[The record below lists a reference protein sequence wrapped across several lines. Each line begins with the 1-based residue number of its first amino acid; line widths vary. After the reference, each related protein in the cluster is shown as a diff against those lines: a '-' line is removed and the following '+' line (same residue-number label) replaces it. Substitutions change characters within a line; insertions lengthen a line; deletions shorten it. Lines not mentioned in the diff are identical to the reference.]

1 MNFTK
6 NLLCRLLIA
15 GMLLPA
21 SPTFVSAQPKSKSD
35 PPPKGLRFRLS
46 EGKPKQSIKNPIAP
60 ATSLSTEETEKILQR
75 LEIPKTA
82 EVAESEIAFR
92 DRSLP
97 PPRTGKTITETFPN
111 NVVADAPVSSNA
123 ALEVVRFSPEGE
135 VPLAAQLSVTFS
147 QPMVAVTSQ
156 EEAAKFVPVKITP
169 EIPGKWRWIGTKTM
183 IFEPVTRFPMASEFR
198 VEIPAGTKSS
208 LGKTLATTKTFTFK
222 TPPPQVT
229 TVYPKSN
236 EVSRNPLIFV
246 SFDQQ
251 IDPNAVLQ
259 KIKLNG
265 AGKTWKLRLATE
277 DEMLSD
283 EKIKEF
289 TEASPKN
296 FWLAFRAVS
305 ENPAEQNFVLP
316 FNTPIEIV
324 IPAGTTSIEGTRA
337 TVKNQ
342 ASSFRTYGA
351 FELLKS
357 SCDDHLASRRR
368 CNTYNSFDLEFSN
381 KVDETA
387 FDEKLI
393 SVTPKIENLE
403 FYHSD
408 NELSISGNLQPL
420 TTYRVQISPELK
432 DEFGQKLG
440 ATAPQIFRTGRSDP
454 NFSGP
459 WSGLHTLD
467 PFGSRAISYYSTNH
481 KNIQVAMYAVQPEQY
496 PQFVAFSD
504 KYNKNRPSTP
514 PGQKVF
520 SRLIPIISKPE
531 ETIETRIDLTPALKN
546 GFGHVVLIVRP
557 DGDEESIVWI
567 QSTNIGLDAFV
578 DNTDLLGWATS
589 LKDGKPLGDVNLK
602 ILDGKNS
609 QGNATTSADGLGK
622 ILLQEASTKNPKTQL
637 LLAIKGEDNAI
648 LPSESTY
655 YKNNSIHHNFDTR
668 LHVFD
673 DRGMYRPG
681 EVVHFKGYLRRLND
695 HKNGDLEAAKNS
707 DYKINY
713 SLRDS
718 RNNEITKGVLA
729 LNEFGAFD
737 VACTLPDNINLGNT
751 NFEITTANA
760 NPYFHHFQVQEFR
773 RPEYEVTTAVN
784 STNHFVGG
792 SADISVNASYYAGG
806 GLSDAETNW
815 MVSASSTNFTP
826 PNRSEFTFGKWTP
839 WWSRSYNSEPSTFKL
854 LKSKTGA
861 DGKHHLHIDFDSVD
875 PSRPQIVKATASVT
889 DVNRQQ
895 WTSSSTLIV
904 HASELY
910 VGLRADQT
918 FVEAGEPLTGQAI
931 VTDLDGKTISG
942 RTINFRVALL
952 DSTYKKGE
960 WIEEEKEPQEFII
973 TSASETVPF
982 KIPVKSGGTY
992 RLTATIR
999 DNKERINKS
1008 EMQLWVAGGK
1018 TPHSE
1023 NVEKEEVKLIPKQ
1036 QEFHAGDTAEILI
1049 QAPFFPAEA
1058 VMTLRRSGIVETSRF
1073 TMKSASHTLK
1083 IPIKE
1088 NWTPNIF
1095 VQVDLVGATLRST
1108 EKSNEKL
1115 PKRPAFASGNINL
1128 KIPPLT
1134 RELKVKTT
1142 PSHKSLAPGGETTV
1156 DLEIKDHEGKAVA
1169 KSEATLIVVDEA
1181 ILALSDYKLSD
1192 PLETFY
1198 PEREEQVGNEHQRDQ
1213 LILANERELKR
1224 KNKFPPTPVPTPAP
1238 KPRPNGA
1245 PPQMTMA
1252 PVVEKPQGQTIALYR
1267 VAKGNSIKSEDAVP
1281 GGTGIPGG
1289 VPGGISEPIINA
1301 RINFNPL
1308 AAFSSS
1314 VITDANGKASVK
1326 IKLPDS
1332 LTRYRVM
1339 VVATDG
1345 AKKFGTGE
1353 SSITAQLPLMIR
1365 PSAPRF
1371 LNFGDQFELPVVLQN
1386 QTDQPMEVNVAVRDV
1401 EQTVGFINNFERN
1414 SKSSAMEIN
1423 NKLKVCC
1430 TGKRV
1435 TIPANDRVEIRFH
1448 AAAIKP
1454 GTAHFQIAATT
1465 IINGQ
1470 NYADA
1475 AEVSLPVWTPA
1486 TTEAFATY
1494 GELDEGAIVQTVKA
1508 PADAFKQFGGLEI
1521 TTSSTQLQAL
1531 TDAVL
1536 YLTSYPYECSEQVS
1550 SRILAI
1556 AALRDVLSAF
1566 DAKGLPS
1573 AQELESAVVRDIKKL
1588 EGMQNSDGGFSFWK
1602 RGEKSWPYL
1611 SIHVAHA
1618 LQRAQEKGF
1627 VVPKKMLDDA
1637 LVYLRNIEGRIPAE
1651 YGVESRR
1658 ALIAYSL
1665 YVKNRIIPKEIE
1677 FHRTFARK
1685 LIAGEDLSKFS
1696 LETLGWI
1703 LPVLSSDKNSVEE
1716 VAQILQI
1723 INNRVEETAA
1733 TAHFTT
1739 SYKDGAHLLL
1749 ASNRRTDGILL
1760 EALISDQP
1768 KSDLIS
1774 KIVRGLLAN
1783 RKQGRWMNTQENAFI
1798 LLALDKYFRTYEK
1811 VTPEFV
1817 ARVWLGDACANEQK
1831 FSGRSTDQ
1839 HQLNVPMKSLEGQ
1852 NNLTLNKQG
1861 QGRLYYRI
1869 GMQYAPTNLNLKA
1882 ADYGFAVERI
1892 YEAMEDPNDV
1902 KRDSDGT
1909 WHIKAGANVR
1919 VKLTMASSARR
1930 YHVALV
1936 DPMPAGF
1943 EAVNPALKI
1952 SASAEPEPNSG
1963 KYWWRQRNWFDH
1975 QNLRDER
1982 VEAFTS
1988 LLWEGVYNYSYVARA
2003 TTPGIFMA
2011 PPTKAEEMYEPE
2023 TFGRSG
2029 SDKVIIE

>member
-1 MNFTK
+1 MNFTR
-6 NLLCRLLIA
+6 NLLCHLLIIA
-15 GMLLPA
+15 FILPA
-21 SPTFVSAQPKSKSD
+21 YGTRPSAQTNAKSTPAS
-35 PPPKGLRFRLS
+35 KGLQFRLS
-46 EGKPKQSIKNPIAP
+46 EGKPKREEKIPAAP
-60 ATSLSTEETEKILQR
+60 AVTLTSEETNKILER
-75 LEIPKTA
+75 LESPKS
-82 EVAESEIAFR
+82 SETPETEFAFR

-97 PPRTGKTITETFPN
+97 PPRTGKTLVESFPN
-111 NVVADAPVSSNA
+111 NVVADAPINSNA
-123 ALEVVRFSPEGE
+123 ALEVVRYSPEGE
-135 VPLAAQLSVTFS
+135 VPLAPQLSVTFS

-156 EEAAKFVPVKITP
+156 EEAAKFVTVKITP
-169 EIPGKWRWIGTKTM
+169 EVAGKWRWIGTKTI
-183 IFEPVTRFPMASEFR
+183 IFDPVNRFPMATNFS
-198 VEIPAGTKSS
+198 VEIPTGTKSATGNS
-208 LGKTLATTKTFTFK
+208 LVSAKKFTFS
-222 TPPPQVT
+222 TPAPQVT
-229 TVYPKSN
+229 TVLPQSN
-236 EVSRNPLIFV
+236 EVSRNPLLFV
-246 SFDQQ
+246 SFDQR
-251 IDPNAVLQ
+251 IDPSIVLK
-259 KIKLNG
+259 KIQLNG
-265 AGKTWKLRLATE
+265 AGKKWKLRLATE
-277 DEMLSD
+277 EEIRTD
-283 EKIKEF
+283 EKLKDIAA
-289 TEASPKN
+289 ASQTN
-296 FWLAFRAVS
+296 YWLAFRAES
-305 ENPAEQNFVLP
+305 DLPASKNPVLP
-316 FNTPIEIV
+316 VDTLFTIV
-324 IPAGTTSIEGTRA
+324 IPVGTTSIEGTRA
-337 TVKNQ
+337 IIKDQ
-342 ASSFRTYGA
+342 SYSFRTYGT
-351 FELLKS
+351 FQPKKS
-357 SCDDHLASRRR
+357 SCDEGVFTRRS
-368 CNTYNSFDLEFSN
+368 CTTYSNFDFYFTTNL
-381 KVDETA
+381 DEKL

-393 SVTPKIENLE
+393 QITPKIEKLKVSQSN
-403 FYHSD
+403 
-408 NELSISGNLQPL
+408 NRISISGNLKPL
-420 TTYRVQISPELK
+420 TTYHLQIPPELT

-440 ATAPQIFRTGRSDP
+440 ITPPVLFQVGGSDP
-454 NFSGP
+454 GFSGP

-467 PFGSRAISYYSTNH
+467 PFGSRSISFYSTNY
-481 KNIQVAMYAVQPEQY
+481 KNIQISMYSVQPEQY
-496 PQFVAFSD
+496 PQYLEFSENR
-504 KYNKNRPSTP
+504 NKFKPSTP
-514 PGQKVF
+514 PGKKIF
-520 SRLIPIISKPE
+520 SRVIPIHAKPE
-531 ETIETRIDLTPALKN
+531 ETIETRIDLSPALKN
-546 GFGHVVLIVRP
+546 GFGHVVLLVQP
-557 DGDEESIVWI
+557 SGEKDESILWI

-578 DNTDLLGWATS
+578 DDTDLIGWASS
-589 LKDGKPLGDVNLK
+589 LKDGKPITGAKLK
-602 ILDGKNS
+602 IQDGKIVRAS
-609 QGNATTSADGLGK
+609 GETKADGLGK
-622 ILLQEASTKNPKTQL
+622 IALPESDKESLKDQF
-637 LLAIKGEDNAI
+637 LLARKGDDSVI
-648 LPSESTY
+648 LPAESGSY
-655 YKNNSIHHNFDTR
+655 RNPQAWIRKNERSDLRF
-668 LHVFD
+668 HVFD
-673 DRGMYRPG
+673 DRGMYRPS
-681 EVVHFKGYLRRLND
+681 EEVHFKGYLRLLGLS
-695 HKNGDLEAAKNS
+695 KNGDLEAAS
-707 DYKINY
+707 SIAYKVNY
-713 SLRDS
+713 LLKDS
-718 RNNEITKGVLA
+718 RGNELTKGL
-729 LNEFGAFD
+729 LSINDFGAFD
-737 VACTLPDNINLGNT
+737 LACKLPENINLGSARLELST
-751 NFEITTANA
+751 LTSRDFTH
-760 NPYFHHFQVQEFR
+760 YFQVQEFS
-773 RPEYEVTTAVN
+773 RPEFEV
-784 STNHFVGG
+784 STSVTSVNHFVGG
-792 SADISVNASYYAGG
+792 GADIAVNAAYYAGG

-815 MVSASSTNFTP
+815 MVSSFPTSFTP
-826 PNRSEFTFGKWTP
+826 PNRSDFSFGKWTP
-839 WWSRSYNSEPSTFKL
+839 WWSYRSGYEQPNGKL

-875 PSRPQIVKATASVT
+875 PSRPQIVRATASVT

-895 WTSSSTLIV
+895 WSASTSLVV
-904 HASELY
+904 HASELC
-910 VGLRADQT
+910 VGLRATRT
-918 FVEAGEPLTGQAI
+918 FVEGGEPLTGEAI
-931 VTDLDGKTISG
+931 VTNLEGKA
-942 RTINFRVALL
+942 INGCIIKLRAVLL
-952 DSTYKKGE
+952 DSVFKKGE
-960 WIEEEKEPQEFII
+960 WIEEETAPQEFTL
-973 TSASETVPF
+973 TSGSEAVPF
-982 KIPVKSGGTY
+982 KITVKSGGTY
-992 RLTATIR
+992 RLTAEIR
-999 DNKERINKS
+999 DDKERLNQS
-1008 EMQLWVAGGK
+1008 EMQLWVAGGNSTQSK
-1018 TPHSE
+1018 NIE
-1023 NVEKEEVKLIPKQ
+1023 NEEVKLIPN
-1036 QEFHAGDTAEILI
+1036 QEVFHAGDTAEILV
-1049 QAPFFPAEA
+1049 QAPFFPAEGL
-1058 VMTLRRSGIVETSRF
+1058 MTLRRSGIVETSRF
-1073 TMKSASHTLK
+1073 TMNSSSHTLK

-1095 VQVDLVGATLRST
+1095 VQVDLVGATNRTKEPS
-1108 EKSNEKL
+1108 EAKL
-1115 PKRPAFASGNINL
+1115 PKRPAFAKGSLNL

-1134 RELKVKTT
+1134 RKLLVTASPRHT
-1142 PSHKSLAPGGETTV
+1142 SLSPGEETTI
-1156 DLEIKDHEGKAVA
+1156 DLEIKDNAGKALANGETALV
-1169 KSEATLIVVDEA
+1169 VVDEA
-1181 ILALSDYKLSD
+1181 ILALSNYKLSD
-1192 PLETFY
+1192 PLTSFY
-1198 PEREEQVGNEHQRDQ
+1198 TSRGIQTKDNHQRTQ
-1213 LILANERELKR
+1213 LLLANERELKR
-1224 KNKFPPTPVPTPAP
+1224 NEKFPSPNP
-1238 KPRPNGA
+1238 KPTIA
-1245 PPQMTMA
+1245 PP
-1252 PVVEKPQGQTIALYR
+1252 PKTIVSNYSI
-1267 VAKGNSIKSEDAVP
+1267 AKGNFVRAVTGVP

-1289 VPGGISEPIINA
+1289 VPVGISEPIVNA
-1301 RINFNPL
+1301 RIKFNPL
-1308 AAFSSS
+1308 AAFSAS

-1345 AKKFGTGE
+1345 AKKFGIGE

-1386 QTDQPMEVNVAVRDV
+1386 QTDQPMQVNVAVRDV
-1401 EQTVGFINNFERN
+1401 EQTVSLLPPRESSVLLEN
-1414 SKSSAMEIN
+1414 SKVAHPI
-1423 NKLKVCC
+1423 NKLKICC
-1430 TGKRV
+1430 TSAGKRV
-1435 TIPANDRVEIRFH
+1435 TIPANDRVEIRFL
-1448 AAAIKP
+1448 AITNKP

-1465 IINGQ
+1465 IINGK

-1475 AEVSLPVWTPA
+1475 SEVSLPVWTPA

-1494 GELDEGAIVQTVKA
+1494 GELDEGAIVQAVKA

-1536 YLTSYPYECSEQVS
+1536 YLSSYPYECSEQVS

-1627 VVPKKMLDDA
+1627 AVPKKMLDDV
-1637 LVYLRNIEGRIPAE
+1637 LVYLRNIEARIPAE
-1651 YGVESRR
+1651 YGIETRR
-1658 ALIAYSL
+1658 ALVAYSL
-1665 YVKNRIIPKEIE
+1665 YVKNRIIPKEID

-1703 LPVLSSDKNSVEE
+1703 LPVLSSDKNSVAE
-1716 VAQILQI
+1716 VAQIRKI

-1768 KSDLIS
+1768 KSDLIP

-1839 HQLNVPMKSLEGQ
+1839 HQLNVPMKFLEGQ

-1892 YEAMEDPNDV
+1892 YEAMDDPNDV
-1902 KRDSDGT
+1902 KRDVNGT

-1952 SASAEPEPNSG
+1952 SASVEPEPNSG
-1963 KYWWRQRNWFDH
+1963 KYWWRQRNWFEH

-2003 TTPGIFMA
+2003 TTPGIFIA

-2029 SDKVIIE
+2029 SNKVIIE